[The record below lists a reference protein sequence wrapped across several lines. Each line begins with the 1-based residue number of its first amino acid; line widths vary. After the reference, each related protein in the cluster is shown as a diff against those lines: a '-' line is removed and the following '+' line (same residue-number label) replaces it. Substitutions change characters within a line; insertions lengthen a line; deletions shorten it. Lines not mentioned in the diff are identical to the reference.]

1 MLVTIKIN
9 YPTVDDIDGDIASE
23 IIDAL
28 TADTVTMTNFWKAHG
43 VTCCSFAPFCFIC
56 IPRLTPKT

>member
-43 VTCCSFAPFCFIC
+43 VTAWVDDVTDSVASS
-56 IPRLTPKT
+56 

>member
-28 TADTVTMTNFWKAHG
+28 TADTVTMANFWKAHG
-43 VTCCSFAPFCFIC
+43 VTAWVDDVTDSVA
-56 IPRLTPKT
+56 TS